1 MTRSLALG
9 LAPARIC
16 VNCVAPG
23 WIDTPFNDPY
33 WARVGNTEETH
44 LALEAQI
51 PLGVQGNPAEV
62 AAAIAFLASP
72 AASYINGQTVIV
84 DGGLLAS

>member
-1 MTRSLALG
+1 
-9 LAPARIC
+9 
-16 VNCVAPG
+16 VAPG

-33 WARVGNTEETH
+33 WARVGNDQYAHE
-44 LALEAQI
+44 ALEARI
-51 PLGVQGNPAEV
+51 PLGVLGSPAEV

-72 AASYINGQTVIV
+72 AASYINGQTLIV